1 MIISLVAQL
10 NAMDAEPTC
19 KEASLLHEEKNELTL
34 AQELYDAIHSYDDK
48 KSTIYEGKAKLF
60 IYYQG

>member
-1 MIISLVAQL
+1 
-10 NAMDAEPTC
+10 MDAEPTC